1 MPSSLSVLLVDD
13 HPLFREGLSN
23 LIMGLDPQAK
33 VEQVGSLDTALS
45 LQAQSYQLILL
56 DLNLPNVTGLDGL
69 SQMKTA
75 FPDTPIVVIS
85 GDDDPQ
91 TIAQAIQGGASGFIP
106 KSTNVAVTRQAI
118 QLVMAHG
125 VYLPPQ
131 ALNASNTSKSA
142 GHPLTS
148 QLSGRQLAVLRGL
161 LQGKPNKVIARDIG
175 IAEGTVKAHLWTV
188 YQLLGV
194 NNRAQAMYRAHE
206 LQLFQDMKAPG
217 QTGL

>member
-1 MPSSLSVLLVDD
+1 MTQPLSVLLVDD

-33 VEQVGSLDTALS
+33 VEQVGSLDAAL
-45 LQAQSYQLILL
+45 AQQDQTFRLILL
-56 DLNLPNVTGLDGL
+56 DLNLPQVAGLEGL
-69 SQMKTA
+69 KQMKAA
-75 FPDTPIVVIS
+75 FVDTPIVVIS

-91 TIAQAIQGGASGFIP
+91 LIARAIQEGASGFIP

-131 ALNASNTSKSA
+131 ALNGQSSGKSS

-148 QLSGRQLAVLRGL
+148 QLSSRQLAVLRGL
-161 LQGKPNKVIARDIG
+161 LQGKPNKVIAHDIG

-206 LQLFQDMKAPG
+206 LQLFQDLNP
-217 QTGL
+217 LRNSDN

>member
-23 LIMGLDPQAK
+23 LIMGLDPQAT

-45 LQAQSYQLILL
+45 LQAQPYQLILL

-131 ALNASNTSKSA
+131 ALNASTASKSA

-148 QLSGRQLAVLRGL
+148 QLSSRQLAVLRGL

-206 LQLFQDMKAPG
+206 LQLFQDMKTPG

>member
-23 LIMGLDPQAK
+23 LIMGLDPLAT

-45 LQAQSYQLILL
+45 LQTQTYQLILL

-69 SQMKTA
+69 TQMKAT

-131 ALNASNTSKSA
+131 ALNASNGSKSA

-148 QLSGRQLAVLRGL
+148 QLSARQLAVLRGL

-206 LQLFQDMKAPG
+206 LQLFQDMKNPQQGA
-217 QTGL
+217 

>member
-1 MPSSLSVLLVDD
+1 MPSPLSVLLVDD

-23 LIMGLDPQAK
+23 LIMGLDPQAT
-33 VEQVGSLDTALS
+33 VEQVGSLETALS
-45 LQAQSYQLILL
+45 RADQSYRLILL
-56 DLNLPNVTGLDGL
+56 DLNLPNVAGLDGL
-69 SQMKTA
+69 TQMKA
-75 FPDTPIVVIS
+75 QFADTPIVVIS

-131 ALNASNTSKSA
+131 ALNPQSVTKAA
-142 GHPLTS
+142 GHPLTN

-206 LQLFQDMKAPG
+206 LQLFQNLNGD
-217 QTGL
+217 

>member
-1 MPSSLSVLLVDD
+1 MTSPLSVLLVDD

-23 LIMGLDPQAK
+23 LIMGLDACAS
-33 VEQVGSLDTALS
+33 VEQVGSLRAALA
-45 LQAQSYQLILL
+45 LQGNTYQLILL
-56 DLNLPNVTGLDGL
+56 DLNLPHVEGLEGL
-69 SQMKTA
+69 TQMRTT
-75 FPDTPIVVIS
+75 FPDSAIVVIS

-91 TIAQAIQGGASGFIP
+91 TIAQTIHGGASGFIP
-106 KSTNVAVTRQAI
+106 KSTNVAVTKQAI

-131 ALNASNTSKSA
+131 ALHGQSTGKAA

-148 QLSGRQLAVLRGL
+148 QLSARQLAVLRGL

-206 LQLFQDMKAPG
+206 LQLFQDMHS
-217 QTGL
+217 QRLS

>member
-23 LIMGLDPQAK
+23 LIMGLDPQAS
-33 VEQVGSLDTALS
+33 VEQVGSLDMALS
-45 LQAQSYQLILL
+45 LQAQTYQLILL
-56 DLNLPNVTGLDGL
+56 DLNLPNVAGLDGL
-69 SQMKTA
+69 TQMKTA

-91 TIAQAIQGGASGFIP
+91 TIARAIQGGASGFIP

-131 ALNASNTSKSA
+131 ALNASTTSKAA

-206 LQLFQDMKAPG
+206 LQLFQDMKDP
-217 QTGL
+217 QQGL

>member
-1 MPSSLSVLLVDD
+1 MTSPLSVLLVDD

-23 LIMGLDPQAK
+23 LIMGLDTCAS
-33 VEQVGSLDTALS
+33 VEQVGSLHAALA
-45 LQAQSYQLILL
+45 LQGNTYQLILL
-56 DLNLPNVTGLDGL
+56 DLNLPHVSGLDGL
-69 SQMKTA
+69 TQMKAT
-75 FPDTPIVVIS
+75 FPDCPIVVIS

-91 TIAQAIQGGASGFIP
+91 IIAQTIHGGASGFIP
-106 KSTNVAVTRQAI
+106 KSTNVAVTKQAI

-131 ALNASNTSKSA
+131 ALQGQNTGKAA

-148 QLSGRQLAVLRGL
+148 QLSARQLAVLRGL

-206 LQLFQDMKAPG
+206 LQLLQDV
-217 QTGL
+217 QTQRPI

>member
-1 MPSSLSVLLVDD
+1 MTDRLSVLLVDD
-13 HPLFREGLSN
+13 HPLFREGLSA
-23 LIMGLDPQAK
+23 LIIGMYPHAQID
-33 VEQVGSLDTALS
+33 QVGHLDGAL
-45 LQAQSYQLILL
+45 ARRDTVYTLILL
-56 DLNLPNVTGLDGL
+56 DLSLPYVEGLDGL
-69 SQMKTA
+69 RRMKFT

-85 GDDDPQ
+85 GDDDPKV
-91 TIAQAIQGGASGFIP
+91 ISDVIQEGASGFIP
-106 KSTNVAVTRQAI
+106 KSTDVAVTRQAI

-125 VYLPPQ
+125 IYLPPQ
-131 ALNASNTSKSA
+131 ALKGQLSGKGG

-148 QLSGRQLAVLRGL
+148 QLSPRQLSVLRGM

-206 LQLFQDMKAPG
+206 LELFNDLQAPG
-217 QTGL
+217 PQ